1 MLKEITRSKSI
12 TIMLL
17 LDLFGSGLVR
27 SSLFGTLE
35 QAGCAAA
42 YCGDFVC
49 QIAKDLMFD

>member
-27 SSLFGTLE
+27 NSLFGTPE